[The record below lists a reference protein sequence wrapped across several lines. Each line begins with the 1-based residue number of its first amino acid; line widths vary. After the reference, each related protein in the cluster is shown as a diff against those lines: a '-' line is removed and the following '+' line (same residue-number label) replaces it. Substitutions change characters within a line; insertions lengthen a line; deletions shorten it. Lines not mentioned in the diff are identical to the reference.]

1 MNEENQVIHR
11 DIILPIPSDPAL
23 KVDVS
28 TTYRLYRFVHTLSV
42 VVVVFNVRSVFFTY
56 TKVGRIKCPL
66 LLVNAGDDQNWASV
80 ESAED
85 VRTYY

>member
-28 TTYRLYRFVHTLSV
+28 TTYRLYRFVHTLSFSLSV
-42 VVVVFNVRSVFFTY
+42 VVVVFNVRCVFFHIHKGWEN
-56 TKVGRIKCPL
+56 KVSS
-66 LLVNAGDDQNWASV
+66 SV
-80 ESAED
+80 GE
-85 VRTYY
+85 RW

>member
-28 TTYRLYRFVHTLSV
+28 TTYRLYRFVHTLSFSLS
-42 VVVVFNVRSVFFTY
+42 VVVFNVRSVFFLVFFFHIHKGWEN
-56 TKVGRIKCPL
+56 KVSS
-66 LLVNAGDDQNWASV
+66 SV
-80 ESAED
+80 GE
-85 VRTYY
+85 RW